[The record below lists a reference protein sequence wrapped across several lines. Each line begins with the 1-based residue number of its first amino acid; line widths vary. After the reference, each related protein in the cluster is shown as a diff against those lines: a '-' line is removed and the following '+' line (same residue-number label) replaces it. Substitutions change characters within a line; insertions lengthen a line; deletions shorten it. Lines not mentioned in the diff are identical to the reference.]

1 MGRVKTIARRTFLI
15 GSAAVV
21 GGVAFGAYVV
31 RKPHDNPLLAMA
43 KDGEATFNPWVMI
56 SSDKITLITP
66 HADTGQGAES
76 MQAALI
82 AEELDVE
89 LDQVVL
95 SFGAPAAAYWNTALG
110 DEAVPFTSTDDGYA
124 ATTMRSVMGAA
135 FKVLGAQ
142 LTGGSSSVP
151 DSYDKLREAGAVARE
166 TLKAAAAQETG
177 VAVAD
182 MTTDKGRIILPDGTS
197 IAYTALSATAATMEP
212 VTDVTLRDPALWT
225 RLGKSKVRTDMRA
238 KSTGTAQYSI
248 DLQMEGMVHAALKT
262 NPRKGEMLG
271 FDAQTAEGMRG
282 VQKIVPVTNGVAVVA
297 DNTWRAFQ
305 ALEEITFDWGPAP
318 YPAEQA
324 DHWQAVADS
333 FTPERLDKEWRH
345 DGDVPAAL
353 AAGQVIEAEYRAPY
367 VAHQPLEPLSAVV
380 KFRDGQA
387 DVWASHQ
394 IPRFVQDRVAAILGL
409 DSAQV
414 AMHNQYGGGSFGH
427 RLEFDFIDRA
437 AEVARAMPGIPV
449 KLTYRR
455 EEDFAQD
462 YPRQIGMARAAG
474 THRDGQVDGFDLHI
488 ATVSAARSQSGRLG
502 APLPGPDTQIAAG
515 AWNQQYAI
523 PNTRVRAYAVPE
535 LVPTSSWRSVGAST
549 AAFFAEGFLDE
560 LIMAAG
566 ADPMA
571 ERLRLVNDPV
581 ARKVLEAV
589 AQMSDWG
596 SDLGPKRGRGLAMTN
611 SFGVPCAEVIEVTD
625 TDEGIKIDKVFVAA
639 DVGKVIDPVNF
650 ENQVQGGVVWALG
663 HAMNAQITVADGMV
677 EQDNYHLH
685 EGMRLHQCPQ
695 IMVRGLE
702 NADKIRGIGEPPV
715 PPAAAALANA
725 IYAATGARLREMPF
739 NKHVDFV

>member
-1 MGRVKTIARRTFLI
+1 MGKLKTIARRTFLI

-21 GGVAFGAYVV
+21 GGVAFGAYMV
-31 RKPHDNPLLAMA
+31 RKPHDNPLTAMA
-43 KDGEATFNPWVMI
+43 GEGDAVFNPWVMI

-82 AEELDVE
+82 AEELDVD
-89 LDQVVL
+89 LDQVTL
-95 SFGAPAAAYWNTALG
+95 SFGQPAAAYYNTALSE
-110 DEAVPFTSTDDGYA
+110 EAVPFTSTDDGYA
-124 ATTMRSVMGAA
+124 AETMRSVMGAA
-135 FKVLGAQ
+135 FKLLGAQ

-166 TLKAAAAQETG
+166 TLKAAAAVETG

-182 MTTDKGRIILPDGTS
+182 MKTEKGAVILPGG
-197 IAYTALSATAATMEP
+197 TALPYTSLAATAATIEP
-212 VTDVTLRDPALWT
+212 VTEVTLRDPSQWT
-225 RLGKSKVRTDMRA
+225 TVGKTKQRTDMRA

-248 DLQMEGMVHAALKT
+248 DVRMEGMVHAALKT
-262 NPRKGEMLG
+262 NPRKGAMNG
-271 FDAQTAEGMRG
+271 YDASDAEGMRG
-282 VQKIVPVTNGVAVVA
+282 VQKIVPVKNGVAVVA

-305 ALEEITFDWGPAP
+305 ALEEIAFDWAEAP

-324 DHWQAVADS
+324 DHWKAVEDS
-333 FTPERLDKEWRH
+333 FTEDRLDKEWRH

-353 AAGQVIEAEYRAPY
+353 EAGEVIEAEYRAPY

-380 KFRDGQA
+380 KVSEGRA

-409 DSAQV
+409 ESAQIH
-414 AMHNQYGGGSFGH
+414 MHNQYGGGSFGH

-437 AEVARAMPGIPV
+437 AEVAKAMPGVPV

-455 EEDFAQD
+455 EEDFVQD
-462 YPRQIGMARAAG
+462 YVRQIGMSRGAG
-474 THRDGQVDGFDLHI
+474 TVKDGKIESMDLHI
-488 ATVSAARSQSGRLG
+488 ATVSSSRSQSGRLG

-535 LVPTSSWRSVGAST
+535 LAPTSSWRSVGAST
-549 AAFFAEGFLDE
+549 AGFFAEGFLDE
-560 LIMAAG
+560 LIVAAG
-566 ADPMA
+566 ADAME
-571 ERLRLVNDPV
+571 ERLRLVNDDV
-581 ARKVLEAV
+581 ARKVLEAA

-596 SDLGPKRGRGLAMTN
+596 SALGPRRGRGLAMTN

-625 TDEGIKIDKVFVAA
+625 TDAGIKIDKVFVAA
-639 DVGKVIDPVNF
+639 DVGTVIDPVNF

-663 HAMNAQITVADGMV
+663 HAMNAEITLSDGVV
-677 EQDNYHLH
+677 EQNNYHAH
-685 EGMRLHQCPQ
+685 EGMRLYQTPQ

-725 IYAATGARLREMPF
+725 IYAATGTRLREMPF